1 MNVKDELIDR
11 LIDLAFAEDIG
22 DGDHTTLSTVP
33 ADAMGKNMLLIKEDG
48 VLAGVDMAK
57 ALNIAPKTFYA
68 KMKSGKFGPD
78 EAEIMIDVLEIP
90 NPTEIFFAKV

>member
-1 MNVKDELIDR
+1 MAEKNV
-11 LIDLAFAEDIG
+11 
-22 DGDHTTLSTVP
+22 
-33 ADAMGKNMLLIKEDG
+33 
-48 VLAGVDMAK
+48 AGVDMAK

-68 KMKSGKFGPD
+68 KMKSGKFGTD